1 MVDASAHF
9 LESHRVEAVRAGGQ
23 ACAELDEAAKR
34 PPLKASC
41 LRLSQR
47 LREINIEIIT
57 VQPWRWEISSAVRS
71 CVFQKPESPYKLPR
85 AARAVPTLCIK
96 QRSGDSSSKLKLVEP
111 WNTSG

>member
-34 PPLKASC
+34 PPLKAAC

-47 LREINIEIIT
+47 WREINIEIIT

-85 AARAVPTLCIK
+85 AARGVPTLCIK
-96 QRSGDSSSKLKLVEP
+96 QRSGDSSPKLKLVEP